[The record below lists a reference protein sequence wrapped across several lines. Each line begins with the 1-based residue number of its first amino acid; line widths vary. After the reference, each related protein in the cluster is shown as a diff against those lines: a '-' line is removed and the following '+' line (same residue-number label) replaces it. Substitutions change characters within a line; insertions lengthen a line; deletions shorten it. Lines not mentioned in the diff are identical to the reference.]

1 MRKKSLWI
9 VIAWLGLA
17 ASACALGGAGGTS
30 NGVPTS
36 TPTLEPTLLATNTP
50 LGAQD
55 TTIPTLVP
63 TLASGGLVS
72 DATLPSD
79 DCETTYHSRLA
90 IGIIARVLPGLPN
103 SIRSQPIRDA
113 TRSNV
118 IGTIPAGGTFEV
130 VAGPSC
136 DSGLIFW
143 QVNYQNTTG
152 WTAEADATTYYV
164 EPVNGVGNIPASAD
178 CPGSPAARLS
188 VGSNGKVLP
197 GDPNIMRN
205 DAGLSATVVGR
216 LSAGSVFAVVGGPRC
231 ADNLRWWQVN
241 FNGQVGW
248 TVEGQG
254 SAYWLEPVS

>member
-17 ASACALGGAGGTS
+17 TTACLVGGIPG
-30 NGVPTS
+30 GVPTS
-36 TPTLEPTLLATNTP
+36 TPTLEVTLLATNTP

-55 TTIPTLVP
+55 PTIPTLVP

-79 DCETTYHSRLA
+79 DCQSTYHSRL
-90 IGIIARVLPGLPN
+90 
-103 SIRSQPIRDA
+103 
-113 TRSNV
+113 
-118 IGTIPAGGTFEV
+118 PAGSTFQI

-143 QVNYQNTTG
+143 QVNFNGQVG
-152 WTAEADATTYYV
+152 WTAEADATTFYV
-164 EPVNGVGNIPASAD
+164 EPIGAASSAIASTD

-188 VGSNGKVLP
+188 VGSTAKVMP
-197 GDPNIMRN
+197 GDPNILRN
-205 DAGLSATVVGR
+205 DAGVSATVLAR
-216 LSAGSVFAVVGGPRC
+216 LPAGSVFAVIGGPRC

-241 FNGQVGW
+241 YNGQMGW

-254 SAYWLEPVS
+254 GTYWLEPAPND

>member
-17 ASACALGGAGGTS
+17 ATACLAGGIPG
-30 NGVPTS
+30 GVPTS
-36 TPTLEPTLLATNTP
+36 TPTLEVTLLATNTP

-55 TTIPTLVP
+55 PTIPTLVP
-63 TLASGGLVS
+63 SLASGGLVV

-79 DCETTYHSRLA
+79 ECQSTYHSRLA
-90 IGIIARVLPGLPN
+90 IGDSARVLPGLPN
-103 SIRSQPIRDA
+103 SLRSQPIRDS

-118 IGTIPAGGTFEV
+118 IGTIPAGSTFQI

-136 DSGLIFW
+136 DGGLIFW
-143 QVNYQNTTG
+143 QVTFNGQTG
-152 WTAEADATTYYV
+152 WTAEADATTFYV
-164 EPVNGVGNIPASAD
+164 EPVGAVSSAAASTD

-188 VGSNGKVLP
+188 VGTTAKVMP
-197 GDPNIMRN
+197 GDPNILRN
-205 DAGLSATVVGR
+205 DAGLSATVMGR
-216 LSAGSVFAVVGGPRC
+216 LPAGSMFAVIGGPRC

-241 FNGQVGW
+241 YNGQMGW

-254 SAYWLEPVS
+254 STYWLEPVAS